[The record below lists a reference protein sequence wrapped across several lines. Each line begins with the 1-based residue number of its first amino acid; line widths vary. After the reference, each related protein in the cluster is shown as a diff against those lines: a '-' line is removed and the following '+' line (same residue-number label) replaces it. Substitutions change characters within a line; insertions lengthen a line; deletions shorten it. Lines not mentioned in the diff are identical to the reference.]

1 MLISLADLP
10 PEPAP
15 IGHWRRFLGGSGA
28 TVPAAFR
35 EDPAG
40 WTLVGAPALAAL
52 GAPDAEAALDEGE
65 RAHEAWMR
73 EKNAREDPATPA
85 TAWTIRC
92 FRLLDESTGT
102 PCPPVTN
109 QALLRGNRDVP
120 VFDGDFLAFGAARL
134 RRTKA

>member
-1 MLISLADLP
+1 VLISLADLP

-15 IGHWRRFLGGSGA
+15 IGQWRRFLGGSGA

-52 GAPDAEAALDEGE
+52 GAPDAEAAMDVAD
-65 RAHEAWMR
+65 RAHEAWLR
-73 EKNAREDPATPA
+73 EKNAREDPATPK
-85 TAWTIRC
+85 TAWTIRL
-92 FRLLDESTGT
+92 FRLLDESTGS

-109 QALLRGNRDVP
+109 QALLQGNREVP
-120 VFDGDFLAFGAARL
+120 LFDGDFLAYGAARL
-134 RRTKA
+134 RRTKT